1 MRLTPLPGDQW
12 DDDVDAAL
20 AGMLPKRRRNP
31 QGAGNALAT
40 LVRHP
45 DLTKAFM
52 PFNVHL
58 LFRSTLSDRIREVAI
73 LRVAELSK
81 SDYELEH
88 HTGMGQSVGMTL
100 REIDDARNGV
110 ALDPVEQLVL
120 EAVGELDR
128 HHAILDATW
137 KSLAE
142 HLTDRQ
148 VMDLV
153 FTVGAYSTLSM
164 AFNTFGIEP
173 DRELQPEYER

>member
-1 MRLTPLPGDQW
+1 MRLTPLPEERW

-20 AGMLPKRRRNP
+20 AGMLPRRRRNP

-45 DLTKAFM
+45 DLVRAFM

-58 LFRSTLSDRIREVAI
+58 LFRSTLSDRIREITI
-73 LRVAELSK
+73 LRVAELNASP
-81 SDYELEH
+81 YEVEH
-88 HTGMGQSVGMTL
+88 HTGMALAAGLTL
-100 REIDDARNGV
+100 EEIDDARRGT
-110 ALDPVEQLVL
+110 AADPLEQHILD
-120 EAVGELDR
+120 AVGELHRD
-128 HHAILDATW
+128 HGIGDETWAALGVDLD
-137 KSLAE
+137 E
-142 HLTDRQ
+142 RQ
-148 VMDLV
+148 LMDLV

>member
-1 MRLTPLPGDQW
+1 MRLPPLPADEW

-20 AGMLPKRRRNP
+20 AGMLPRRRRNP

-58 LFRSTLSDRIREVAI
+58 LFGSTLSDRLREVAI
-73 LRVAELSK
+73 LRVSELSE
-81 SDYELEH
+81 SPYETEH
-88 HTGMGQSVGMTL
+88 HTGMGQAAGMTL
-100 REIDDARNGV
+100 EEVEDARRGI
-110 ALDPVEQLVL
+110 ALDAAEQLVL
-120 EAVGELDR
+120 DAVAELLGQ
-128 HHAILDATW
+128 HAIGDRTW
-137 KSLAE
+137 AALHE
-142 HLTDRQ
+142 HLDDRQ
-148 VMDLV
+148 LMDLV
-153 FTVGAYSTLSM
+153 FTVGTYSTLSM